1 MVAGWLMV
9 LAVVE
14 AAGRGRGGGVSPEL
28 AAGEFAGV
36 GEDNNG
42 GRRREGEGE
51 GEGETLPRR
60 GGRRRRRLGHL

>member
-28 AAGEFAGV
+28 AAGEVAGV